1 MTLMVRDEADIIA
14 PMLEHSL
21 AQGIDLI
28 LVTDNGSVDGTR
40 EIIESYV
47 ATGRVL
53 LTEDPRHEKQQSSV
67 VTAMARTAYET
78 HGADWVI
85 NADADEFWVAV
96 DRRQTVKQAFEGI
109 PKSVVTFFAPVTD
122 MTGPPARTGSGVRR
136 LLWRDHRNHRNL
148 WERTGLH
155 AHASPD
161 AVHIGSS
168 TVEVTQGNHA
178 VNLEPGGEV
187 PVGSFVEV
195 LHLPWRSWEQ
205 YGGKVERS
213 GAAYAANPMLR
224 PSPRHHGMR
233 DYRRFRADMLEHFY
247 VFRHPIVDDEIVEGT
262 DDELGRDDAIVTSLE
277 SLLASG
283 SAVRPDL
290 LEKALDDGADEPYHR
305 PDWDAAAEVAR
316 MVIPLESAY
325 TESLQSFRV
334 ALQQAARDL
343 RRARAASRAPAP
355 APTFY
360 RRARSFAGRVL
371 RRLGLRK

>member
-40 EIIESYV
+40 EILESYV

-67 VTAMARTAYET
+67 VTAMARDAYET

-122 MTGPPARTGSGVRR
+122 MTGVPAREGSGIRR
-136 LLWRDHRNHRNL
+136 LRWRDHRSPRNL
-148 WERTGLH
+148 WTRTGLH

-168 TVEVTQGNHA
+168 TVEVIQGNHD

-187 PVGSFVEV
+187 PVGSLVEV
-195 LHLPWRSWEQ
+195 LHFPWRSWAQ

-213 GAAYAANPMLR
+213 GAAYAANPLLR
-224 PSPRHHGMR
+224 PSPKHHGMR
-233 DYRRFRADMLEHFY
+233 DYRRHLADMLEHFY
-247 VFRHPIVDDEIVEGT
+247 VFRHSVVDGEVVEGAPE
-262 DDELGRDDAIVTSLE
+262 ELGIDDAVVESLE
-277 SLLASG
+277 AVLGSG

-290 LEKALDDGADEPYHR
+290 VEKALDDSDDAPYER
-305 PDWDAAAEVAR
+305 QDWEAAASVAR
-316 MVIPLESAY
+316 LVIPLETAY
-325 TESLQSFRV
+325 TETLQSFRS
-334 ALQQAARDL
+334 ALRKANRDL
-343 RRARAASRAPAP
+343 RAAQAAAARPADR
-355 APTFY
+355 TLY

-371 RRLGLRK
+371 RRLGVKR